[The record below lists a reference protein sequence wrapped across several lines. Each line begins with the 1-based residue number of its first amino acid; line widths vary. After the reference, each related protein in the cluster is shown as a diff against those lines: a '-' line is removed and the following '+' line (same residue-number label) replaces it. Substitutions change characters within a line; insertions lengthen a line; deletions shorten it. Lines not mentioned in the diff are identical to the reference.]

1 VVDDFH
7 RLLCDR
13 FRPGC
18 AQRGAKVT
26 GAEIAFVV
34 GSFGLSYVSGFAFGF
49 AVRMIYDF
57 VHGITQ

>member
-1 VVDDFH
+1 M
-7 RLLCDR
+7 
-13 FRPGC
+13 
-18 AQRGAKVT
+18 T
-26 GAEIAFVV
+26 GAEITFVV